1 MPVVSILGDYMYMCK
16 YMIYIHMYIHMWFI
30 YTVLISGVYIY
41 IKDMPQ
47 AGAGNY
53 SGNFRCDSS
62 LGYVIKF
69 HFIVTK

>member
-16 YMIYIHMYIHMWFI
+16 YMIYIYTCTYTCGLYIQFLS
-30 YTVLISGVYIY
+30 VVYIY

>member
-1 MPVVSILGDYMYMCK
+1 
-16 YMIYIHMYIHMWFI
+16 MYIHMWFI
-30 YTVLISGVYIY
+30 YTVLISDIYIYTY

>member
-1 MPVVSILGDYMYMCK
+1 
-16 YMIYIHMYIHMWFI
+16 
-30 YTVLISGVYIY
+30 
-41 IKDMPQ
+41 MPQ